1 MNFNIFQ
8 RRSIKARV
16 TLFTLTVFLIGIWSL
31 SIYASRMLRT
41 DMQRILGEHLF
52 STVSFVAAALN
63 DELESRIKA
72 LEKVAETIT
81 PAILGNQG
89 ILQTSLEHNPTLPI
103 LFSGGTFITGLDG
116 TTIADISPSTRRIGI
131 NYIDRDYLTTALK
144 GESNISKPVISR
156 ALLSPVFVV
165 SVPIK
170 DSNGKVIGVLAGVV
184 DLGKRTFLDNITE
197 HRYGNTG
204 GYLLIAPQHKLFV
217 TATDKSRVMKPLPAP
232 GMNRMHDRYMN
243 GFDGYGLAKSSRGIE
258 ELTAAKHIPVA
269 GWFVVAVLPAAEAFA
284 SIRAMQQNMLFATIV
299 LTLLVGGLTWWVSLS
314 MLRRNL
320 SPMLDAAKLLE
331 RYSGTGQLP
340 QPIPITS
347 QNEIGQLIG
356 AFNRLL
362 ETVGQREE
370 SLRELND
377 KIQEQY
383 EYLQV
388 KDESLRK
395 NNDQLLATEEMLRE
409 QIFEYETT
417 HDHLQATEEMLRVQ
431 LNAVEESS
439 QKFKAVFDNSPITVA
454 LTTLPDGKFHEMNHA
469 FIEMFGYSPEEA
481 IGKTTLELGV
491 WLHEA
496 DRNRYLQIL
505 RENGF
510 VSNFEAQMRR
520 KGGEE
525 FTVYFSGTLLEIAGK
540 SYALSAV
547 MDISELK
554 RLQTQIIQSQKM
566 EVVGQLAG
574 GIAHDFNNM
583 LAGIMSAADLLKF
596 RMSGEDR
603 NMKLVETILNAATR
617 SAELT
622 RELLVFSRK
631 GRTNKNVP
639 VVINDIITAV
649 IDLLERTIDKRIH
662 LIARLDAENSTVNGD
677 STLLQNALLNLG
689 VNARDAMP
697 EGGTLTYS
705 TLIVTL
711 DDAFCK
717 YNHDSIAPGRY
728 LQISVSDT
736 GVGIPKEIIDR
747 IFEPFFTTKETG
759 KGTGLGLAA
768 VYGTVKD
775 HHGSINVCSEPG
787 NGTIFNLFIPLSSA
801 ECKAALP
808 IEGIFHGSGGILLVD
823 DEEMI
828 RSMAKELL
836 TELGYTVYM
845 AEDGYKAQEIYA
857 LHKEEITLVVLD
869 MIMPK
874 MNGKETYLKLREI
887 NPDVR
892 VLLCSGFHR
901 EGTTQELIE
910 FGAKGFIKKPYS
922 MIELSQAVSEAVGL

>member
-8 RRSIKARV
+8 RRSIKAKV
-16 TLFTLTVFLIGIWSL
+16 TLFTLAVFLIGIWSL

-52 STVSFVAAALN
+52 SAVSFVAATLN

-72 LEKVAETIT
+72 LEKISETIT

-103 LFSGGTFITGLDG
+103 LFNGGTFITGLDG
-116 TTIADISPSTRRIGI
+116 TTIADISRTTRRIGT

-144 GESNISKPVISR
+144 GESNISKPFISS
-156 ALLSPVFVV
+156 ALFSPVFVI

-170 DSNGKVIGVLAGVV
+170 DSTGKVIGVLAGVV

-217 TATDKSRVMKPLPAP
+217 TATDKSRIMKPLPAP
-232 GMNRMHDRYMN
+232 GINRMHDRYMD

-258 ELTAAKHIPVA
+258 ELTAAKHIPVS
-269 GWFVVAVLPAAEAFA
+269 GWFVVAVLPSAEAFA
-284 SIRAMQQNMLFATIV
+284 SVRAMQQNMLFATIV
-299 LTLLVGGLTWWVSLS
+299 LTLLVGGLTWWMSLS
-314 MLRRNL
+314 MLRRNF

-331 RYSGTGQLP
+331 RYSGTGQIL
-340 QPIPITS
+340 QPIPNTS

-356 AFNRLL
+356 AFNHLL

-370 SLRELND
+370 ALRELND

-383 EYLQV
+383 KDLQE
-388 KDESLRK
+388 KDESLHK
-395 NNDQLLATEEMLRE
+395 QNDQLLATEEMLRV
-409 QIFEYETT
+409 QIGEYETT

-431 LNAVEESS
+431 LEAVEESS
-439 QKFKAVFDNSPITVA
+439 QKFKAVFDNSPITVT
-454 LTTLPDGKFHEMNHA
+454 LTTLPDGTFHEINHA
-469 FIEMFGYSPEEA
+469 FTDMFGYSQEET
-481 IGKTTLELGV
+481 IGKTTLELGL

-496 DRNRYLQIL
+496 DRDRYLQIL

-510 VSNFEAQMRR
+510 VRNFEVQMRR

-525 FTVYFSGTLLEIAGK
+525 LTVYFSGTLLEIVGK
-540 SYALSAV
+540 PFVLSAV

-554 RLQTQIIQSQKM
+554 RLQIQIIQSQKL

-596 RMSGEDR
+596 RMSDEDR
-603 NMKLVETILNAATR
+603 NMKLVETILNAAGR

-622 RELLVFSRK
+622 RELLAFSRK
-631 GRTNKNVP
+631 GITKNVP

-662 LIARLDAENSTVNGD
+662 LTARLDAENSTVNGD

-711 DDAFCK
+711 DEAFCK
-717 YNHDSIAPGRY
+717 YNHGSIVPGRY

-775 HHGSINVCSEPG
+775 HHGSINVYSKPG
-787 NGTIFNLFIPLSSA
+787 QGTVFNLFIPLSSA
-801 ECKAALP
+801 ESETALP
-808 IEGIFHGSGGILLVD
+808 IEGIIHGSGGILLVD

-828 RSMAKELL
+828 RSMSHELL

-845 AEDGYKAQEIYA
+845 AEDGDKAEELYA
-857 LHKEEITLVVLD
+857 LHKEEIALVILD

-874 MNGKETYLKLREI
+874 MNGKETFLKLREI

-922 MIELSQAVSEAVGL
+922 MIELSQAVSEAVLL

>member
-1 MNFNIFQ
+1 MFFDRGNRMNFNIFQ

-31 SIYASRMLRT
+31 SLYASRMLRT

-52 STVSFVAAALN
+52 STVSFVAATLN

-81 PAILGNQG
+81 PAILVNQG
-89 ILQTSLEHNPTLPI
+89 ILQTSLEHNQILPI
-103 LFSGGTFITGLDG
+103 FFSGGTFITGLDG

-131 NYIDRDYLTTALK
+131 NYMDRDYLTTALK
-144 GESNISKPVISR
+144 GESNISTPVISR
-156 ALLSPVFVV
+156 ALFSPVFVV

-184 DLGKRTFLDNITE
+184 DLGKHTFLDKITE

-217 TATDKSRVMKPLPAP
+217 TATDKSRIMKPLPAP
-232 GMNRMHDRYMN
+232 GINRMHDRYMN

-284 SIRAMQQNMLFATIV
+284 PIRAMQQNMLFATIV
-299 LTLLVGGLTWWVSLS
+299 LTFLVGGLTWWVSLS

-331 RYSGTGQLP
+331 RYSETSQLP

-356 AFNRLL
+356 AFNHLL

-370 SLRELND
+370 SLREMN
-377 KIQEQY
+377 
-383 EYLQV
+383 
-388 KDESLRK
+388 
-395 NNDQLLATEEMLRE
+395 
-409 QIFEYETT
+409 
-417 HDHLQATEEMLRVQ
+417 DHLQATEEMLRVQ
-431 LNAVEESS
+431 LDAVEESS

-454 LTTLPDGKFHEMNHA
+454 LTTLPDGKFHEINYA
-469 FIEMFGYSPEEA
+469 FTDIFGYSPEEA
-481 IGKTTLELGV
+481 IGKTTTELGV

-505 RENGF
+505 RANGF
-510 VSNFEAQMRR
+510 VRNFEAQMRR

-540 SYALSAV
+540 PFALSAV
-547 MDISELK
+547 MDISDLK
-554 RLQTQIIQSQKM
+554 RLQIQIIQSQKM

-596 RMSGEDR
+596 RMSDEDR
-603 NMKLVETILNAATR
+603 NMKLVDTILNAATR

-622 RELLVFSRK
+622 RELLAFSRK
-631 GRTNKNVP
+631 GRAKNNVP
-639 VVINDIITAV
+639 VVINDIVTAV
-649 IDLLERTIDKRIH
+649 IDLLERTIDKQIH
-662 LIARLDAENSTVNGD
+662 LIARLDAENSTVTGD

-717 YNHDSIAPGRY
+717 YNHGSIVPGRY

-775 HHGSINVCSEPG
+775 HHGSINVYSEPG
-787 NGTIFNLFIPLSSA
+787 HGTVFNLFIPLSSA
-801 ECKAALP
+801 ESEAALP
-808 IEGIFHGSGGILLVD
+808 IEGLIHGSGGILLVD

-828 RSMAKELL
+828 RSMGRELL

-845 AEDGYKAQEIYA
+845 AEDGCKAEELYS

-901 EGTTQELIE
+901 EGTTQELIK

-922 MIELSQAVSEAVGL
+922 MIELSQAVSEAVRL